1 MHTGSTSEHVSSSHC
16 CLLESSAPNRS
27 CLPTNCAWPQ
37 VASKFMP
44 LDSTLLG
51 VDIMPIKPIRGVQT
65 FIEDITTAK
74 CRATVKKAAN
84 GKLMDVILHDG
95 APNVGGVFSKEMYNQ
110 VRSLSQPDSPRGL
123 WQIPRLST

>member
-1 MHTGSTSEHVSSSHC
+1 
-16 CLLESSAPNRS
+16 
-27 CLPTNCAWPQ
+27 
-37 VASKFMP
+37 MP
-44 LDSTLLG
+44 LDSTVLG

-110 VRSLSQPDSPRGL
+110 VRSLSQPDSALALGQTRCQSLWRLGPGL
-123 WQIPRLST
+123 RSPVSDRSSHVVEVVELEVETLNFKGQTPRL

>member
-1 MHTGSTSEHVSSSHC
+1 
-16 CLLESSAPNRS
+16 
-27 CLPTNCAWPQ
+27 
-37 VASKFMP
+37 MP

-51 VDIMPIKPIRGVQT
+51 VDIMPIKPIRGCQT

-110 VRSLSQPDSPRGL
+110 VRSKETLSLSQTLLSALGKPTPR
-123 WQIPRLST
+123 RSSS